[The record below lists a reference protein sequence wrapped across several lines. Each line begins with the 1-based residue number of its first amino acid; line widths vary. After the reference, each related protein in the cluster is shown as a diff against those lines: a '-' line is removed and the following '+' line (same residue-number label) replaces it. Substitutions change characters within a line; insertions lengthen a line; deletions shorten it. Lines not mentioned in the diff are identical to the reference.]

1 MKTNVSIIL
10 ITNETYKHIFIMKQ
24 VFLSILA
31 LSFMMSCSEKP
42 IQYPPTKKGDV
53 KDTYFGTVVEDPYRW
68 LEDDNSTETAEW
80 VKAQNQL
87 TFDYLEKLPNREQ
100 IKTRLTELW
109 DYPKYGTPFKEAGK
123 YFFFKNNGLQNQ
135 SVLYMTNDLAAEPK
149 VLLDPNTL
157 STDGTIALTS
167 TEISNDGKYLV
178 YMIAK
183 SGSDWNEIFVK
194 NIETGEMLAD
204 HIEWVKFS
212 GISWYKDG
220 FFYSAYDKPE
230 KGSELS
236 KANEFQKVYFHK
248 LGTEQPAD
256 QLIVN
261 NPNNAKEMFGAGL
274 TEDKRFMIIGRS
286 IGTNGNALDI
296 KDLDKKGGKFVTLM
310 DKYEYEFNPV
320 DSKGDDIFVRTNY
333 KAPKYKLVKI
343 NVNQPEEKNWV
354 DVIPEK
360 KDVMESVS
368 IIDDKFVINYMTDAH
383 SKTEIY
389 AIDGTFEREVTL
401 PGIGTVSSFSGK
413 KTDTMAFFSYTSFN
427 TPGEVYKYDFATN
440 QTSLYF
446 RPAVKFNPDDFE
458 VNQVFYTSKDGTKV
472 PMFIVHKKGLELNG
486 NNPTLL
492 YGYGGFNISLTPS
505 FSAARIAFI
514 EKGGIFALANLRGGG
529 EYGEEWHLTGTKM
542 KKQNV
547 FDDFITAAEY
557 LINNKYTSTNKLAI
571 QGGSNGG
578 LLIGAVTNQ
587 RPDLFKVALPQ
598 VGVMDMLRFHK
609 FTIGWAWAG
618 DYGTSEDSEDMFKY
632 LYNYSPYHTIKK
644 GIAYPAILATTADH
658 DDRVVPAHTF
668 KYMARLQELEA
679 GNKLPLLVR
688 IDSKAGH
695 GAGKPTAKVIEE
707 YTDVWSFVFYHLGVK
722 M

>member
-1 MKTNVSIIL
+1 MKR
-10 ITNETYKHIFIMKQ
+10 
-24 VFLSILA
+24 VFLSLLA

-42 IQYPPTKKGDV
+42 LSYPPTKKGDV

-80 VKAQNQL
+80 VKTQNQL
-87 TFDYLEKLPNREQ
+87 TFGYLEKLPYREQ

-135 SVLYMTNDLAAEPK
+135 SVLYITSDLAAQPK

-178 YMIAK
+178 YMVAI

-194 NIETGEMLAD
+194 NIETGEMLPD

-212 GISWYKDG
+212 GISWYDGG

-248 LGTEQPAD
+248 LGTEQAAD
-256 QLIVN
+256 QLIVS

-274 TEDKRFMIIGRS
+274 TEDKRIMIISRS
-286 IGTNGNALDI
+286 IGTHGNALDV
-296 KDLDKKGGKFVTLM
+296 KDLSKKNSKFTTLM
-310 DKYEYEFNPV
+310 DKYDFEFNPV
-320 DSKGDDIFVRTNY
+320 DNNSDDLLVRTNY
-333 KAPKYKLVKI
+333 KAPKYKLIKI
-343 NVNQPEEKNWV
+343 NINQPDEKNWV

-368 IIDDKFVINYMTDAH
+368 ILAGKLVVNYMTDAH

-389 AIDGTFEREVTL
+389 ALDGTFEREVQL

-413 KTDTMAFFSYTSFN
+413 KTDTVAFFSYTSFN
-427 TPGEVYKYDFATN
+427 TPGEVYKYDFTTN

-446 RPAVKFNPDDFE
+446 RPEVKFNPDDFE
-458 VNQVFYTSKDGTKV
+458 VNQIFYTSKDGTKI

-505 FSAARIAFI
+505 FSSARIAFI
-514 EKGGIFALANLRGGG
+514 EKGGVFALANLRGGG
-529 EYGEEWHLTGTKM
+529 EYGEEWHLAGTKM

-547 FDDFITAAEY
+547 FDDFIAAAEY
-557 LINNKYTSTNKLAI
+557 LINNKYTSTKKLAI

-587 RPDLFKVALPQ
+587 RPELFKVALPQ

-618 DYGTSEDSEDMFKY
+618 DYGKSDDSEEMFKY
-632 LYNYSPYHTIKK
+632 LYSYSPYHTIKK
-644 GIAYPAILATTADH
+644 DVAYPAILATTADH

-668 KYMARLQELEA
+668 KYMARLQEYGA

-707 YTDVWSFVFYHLGVK
+707 YTDVWSFVFYHLGMK